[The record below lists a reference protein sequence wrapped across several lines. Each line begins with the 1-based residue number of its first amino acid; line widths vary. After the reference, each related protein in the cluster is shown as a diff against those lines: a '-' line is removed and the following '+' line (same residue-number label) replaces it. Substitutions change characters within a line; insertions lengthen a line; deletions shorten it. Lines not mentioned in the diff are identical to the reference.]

1 MTIEKMKWEER
12 CKDRGGEKMKWEER
26 CKDRGG
32 EKRTEGNR
40 REGRRRVE
48 KIF

>member
-12 CKDRGGEKMKWEER
+12 CKDRGR
-26 CKDRGG
+26 

-40 REGRRRVE
+40 RERRRGE
-48 KIF
+48 KIKEAKKSK